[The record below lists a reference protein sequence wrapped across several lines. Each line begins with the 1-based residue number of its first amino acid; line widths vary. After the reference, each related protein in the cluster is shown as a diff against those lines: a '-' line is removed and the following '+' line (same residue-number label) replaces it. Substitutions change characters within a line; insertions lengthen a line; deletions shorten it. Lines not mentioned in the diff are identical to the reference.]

1 MDSNYSLADIQAAT
15 GNGFGGN
22 NMIWIVFLLLIT
34 FGGFGGMGW
43 GGGANGALTRAEMQ
57 QGFDTQEIVRK
68 LDGLTYGMCDST
80 YALNNSIL
88 TEGRALQQQISD
100 CCCETRVGI
109 SNLAALNNENASKVM
124 SAVHE
129 EGEKT
134 RALIQQ
140 NEIQA
145 LRDKLADVQLAQSQ
159 CAQNTYL
166 VNTLRP
172 CATPA
177 YIVGNPYCGYN
188 PYGTCYNV

>member
-1 MDSNYSLADIQAAT
+1 MDSNYSLADIQAVT
-15 GNGFGGN
+15 GSGFGGN
-22 NMIWIVFLLLIT
+22 SMIWIIFLFLFAL
-34 FGGFGGMGW
+34 GGGMGW

-100 CCCETRVGI
+100 CCCDTRVGI

-188 PYGTCYNV
+188 PFGTCYNV